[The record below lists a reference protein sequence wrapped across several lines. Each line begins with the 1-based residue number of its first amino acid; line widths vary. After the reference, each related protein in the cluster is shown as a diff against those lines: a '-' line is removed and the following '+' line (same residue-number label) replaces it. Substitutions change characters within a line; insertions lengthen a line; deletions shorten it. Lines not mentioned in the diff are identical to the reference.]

1 MTRKIYSVMKLSLAV
16 AITAALFPAAAVG
29 GTSKQGTDSQ
39 AADTAVQGQ
48 ASKQEPRAESSTTPT
63 QASTLRGI
71 TVTAQRLSTPLEK
84 TPVAVTA
91 LSPEI
96 LADRQIVNV
105 QDLASQVPGVQIT
118 QATSSVSQ
126 MGVTFRGART
136 ETGGIRAN
144 GTVGIYIDN
153 VIQPRPN
160 AAFFNLFDVDQV
172 EVLRGPQGTL
182 YGRNT
187 SGGAIKIQT
196 KLPAYYWTGS
206 AQVGVGN
213 FDGREG
219 KVYVS
224 GPLVENKLAFSFA
237 GVNTKQDGFVYD
249 LPLQRR
255 INGKNLSAERFKI
268 LYQPTDKVTF
278 NLAAYAMQDHSDLIN
293 PTPLAN
299 LPGVVDPYAVPGRNL
314 FINEMYVNTGQSNI
328 QKGASLNA
336 DWAVTDN
343 LKLDSITGYGHMSA
357 FNEGNNTFLTAAAQ
371 KANNGRLDL
380 RTDTQGYLTDKWF
393 TQEFNALYTGDRFS
407 GVAGLYYF
415 NEEGQTSGVTGGAVT
430 NIQKSKTAAPAVFVQ
445 GTYDIGGGV
454 SAVAGLRYT
463 YEISHYYSLS
473 LIPSV
478 PLQRGRA
485 TFPSTTPK
493 LGINWQINPN
503 LFTYVSWTQGTR
515 SGGFNSRAQDGTLNP
530 SPYAAEWVDSYE
542 LGSKFITSDHKFSL
556 NTTLYEA
563 DYSNQQLVTII
574 AGPGY
579 VALFYN
585 NAGGSRVRGVE
596 IESNWQVLDNFS
608 LYTAAAFQQGKYTK
622 HLACFDHHGVPGD
635 CIDKHLKG
643 LPAQKWSL
651 GFKYTPTIPAL
662 PGSLSIN
669 GSWDHTS
676 TIYNYTSG
684 PLPPPAIDYGPQRK
698 LDLLNASLNWGDGQ
712 GRWSAALEVRNLT
725 NRHYWSAGYASANPV
740 SVGWVGYMAA
750 PRTTWF
756 RIGYAF

>member
-1 MTRKIYSVMKLSLAV
+1 MTRKIRSLSRLPLVLGIGAALLSAT
-16 AITAALFPAAAVG
+16 AIARPSDTAAEE
-29 GTSKQGTDSQ
+29 
-39 AADTAVQGQ
+39 Q
-48 ASKQEPRAESSTTPT
+48 ASNTAANGQTTEQT
-63 QASTLRGI
+63 AKDQKSNQTAQTSNLTGI
-71 TVTAQRLSTPLEK
+71 VVTAARLSTPLEK
-84 TPVAVTA
+84 TPIAVTA

-105 QDLASQVPGVQIT
+105 QDLMNQIPGVQIT

-160 AAFFNLFDVDQV
+160 ASFFNLFDVDQV

-187 SGGAIKIQT
+187 SGGAIKIET

-206 AQVGVGN
+206 AQLGVGN
-213 FDGREG
+213 YGGREG

-224 GPLVENKLAFSFA
+224 GPLIDNQLAFSFA
-237 GVNTKQDGFVYD
+237 AVHTTNDGFVYNI
-249 LPLQRR
+249 PLGRR
-255 INGKNLSAERFKI
+255 INNTDLNAERFKV

-278 NLAAYAMQDHSDLIN
+278 NFAVYALQDHSGLVI

-314 FINEMYVNTGQSNI
+314 FTNEMYVNTGQSNI

-336 DWAVTDN
+336 DWNVTDS

-357 FNEGNNTFLTAAAQ
+357 FNQGNNTFLTAAAQ
-371 KANNGRLDL
+371 QAMGGKLSLATN
-380 RTDTQGYLTDKWF
+380 TQGYLTDKWV

-407 GVAGLYYF
+407 GIAGLYYYY
-415 NEEGQTSGVTGGAVT
+415 EQGQTSSVTNGAVT
-430 NIQKSKTAAPAVFVQ
+430 DIEESETAAPAVFAQ
-445 GTYDIGGGV
+445 GTYTLGGGV

-463 YEISHYYSLS
+463 YEIDHYLSHS
-473 LIPSV
+473 LIPPV
-478 PLQRGRA
+478 APQLGRA
-485 TFPSTTPK
+485 IFPSTTPK
-493 LGINWQINPN
+493 LGLNWQINPN
-503 LFTYVSWTQGTR
+503 LFTYMSWTQGTR
-515 SGGFNSRAQDGTLNP
+515 SGGFNSRTLSGVLQP

-542 LGSKFITSDHKFSL
+542 LGSKFITSDNKFSL
-556 NTTLYEA
+556 NTTVYEA

-585 NAGGSRVRGVE
+585 NAGGSRVRGLE
-596 IESNWQVLDNFS
+596 IESDWQVLDSFRV
-608 LYTAAAFQQGKYTK
+608 YAVAAFQEGNYTK
-622 HLACFDHHGVPGD
+622 HLPCFDHHGVRMD

-651 GFKYTPTIPAL
+651 GFKYTPTIPMI
-662 PGSLSIN
+662 PGKVSIN

-698 LDLLNASLNWGDGQ
+698 LDLLNTSLNWFDGQ
-712 GRWSAALEVRNLT
+712 GHWNAALEVHNLT
-725 NRHYWSAGYASANPV
+725 NRHYWSAGYASSSPT

-750 PRTTWF
+750 PRTVWF